1 MTGLHLAAL
10 LGAVLFVATAGFA
23 LAAMGRKEARVAS
36 RLLAVQRQLGTD
48 QVRAPRS
55 LRGQALGALAG
66 LGRLLA
72 RSGVLSPK
80 TMAELEQTLQ
90 AAGFRGES
98 AIAIFVG
105 AKIALL
111 AGGFALSLAL
121 VWAAGIGQPTAS
133 FLVLGCLIVGL
144 LAPDMIARRLR
155 KKYLAELE
163 RGLSDALDLMVICG
177 EAGLSLESAIDRT
190 AREMQLANRAVAAE
204 MTLCGSELRILADRR
219 TALLNMADRTGLP
232 AIRRVTMALV
242 QSMQYGTPLT
252 QVLRTLAAEMRAEQ
266 LVRFEARAARLPVLL
281 TVPMI
286 VCILP
291 TLFLVVGGPAM
302 LQVMRLW

>member
-1 MTGLHLAAL
+1 MSGLHLAAL

-23 LAAMGRKEARVAS
+23 LAAVGRKEARVTA
-36 RLLAVQRQLGTD
+36 RLLAVQRRLGTD
-48 QVRAPRS
+48 QVQAPRS
-55 LRGQALGALAG
+55 LRGQALAALAG
-66 LGRLLA
+66 VGRLLA

-80 TMAELEQTLQ
+80 TMGELEQTLQ

-98 AIAIFVG
+98 AIAVFVG

-111 AGGFALSLAL
+111 AGGFGLSIAA
-121 VWAAGIGQPTAS
+121 VWMFGIAQPTAS

-144 LAPDMIARRLR
+144 LAPDIIARRLR
-155 KKYLAELE
+155 RKYLAELE

-204 MTLCGSELRILADRR
+204 LTLCGSELRILADRR
-219 TALLNMADRTGLP
+219 TALINMADRTGLP
-232 AIRRVTMALV
+232 AIRRMTMALV